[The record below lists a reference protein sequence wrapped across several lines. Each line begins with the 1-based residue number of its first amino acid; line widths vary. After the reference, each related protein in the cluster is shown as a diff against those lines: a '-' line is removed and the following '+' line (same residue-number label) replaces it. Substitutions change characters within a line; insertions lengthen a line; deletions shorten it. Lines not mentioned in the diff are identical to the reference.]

1 LINRRTAIPHEHL
14 RRHGILLA
22 AIGVLVLSVDSLL
35 IRLAATDGWT
45 ILFWRGLFML
55 FSLATAAWVRDR
67 RAGLTG
73 FRAPLTWLLALL
85 FTLSTAAFVLS
96 IMLTKVANTVVLISA
111 GPLFAALFSTW
122 LLKEKVPLR
131 TWLAIAG
138 ACSGVL
144 VVCADSLGQGE
155 LGGDL
160 LALGNAVIMG
170 ASMTLLR
177 KHPAVS
183 RSVLLAASGALLAVL
198 AAPLAAPLLP
208 PLHSL
213 WVLALMG
220 LVQMP
225 LSLLL
230 LTDATRYLPA
240 PEVSLFLLLET
251 LLAPIWVW
259 LLLGETV
266 PGSTLLGGTLIVA
279 ALVTHSLIGLR
290 RDPAQSKL

>member
-1 LINRRTAIPHEHL
+1 MKSSNSAQL

-22 AIGVLVLSVDSLL
+22 ITGVLVLSVDSLL

-55 FSLATAAWVRDR
+55 LALSAAAWLKDR
-67 RAGLTG
+67 RTGLTG
-73 FRAPLTWLLALL
+73 LVDPLTWLLGFL

-96 IMLTKVANTVVLISA
+96 VMLTRVANTVVLISA

-122 LLKEKVPLR
+122 LLKERVPLR
-131 TWLAIAG
+131 TWLAICG
-138 ACSGVL
+138 ACTGVL
-144 VVCADSLGQGE
+144 VVCADSLGSGQ
-155 LGGDL
+155 LPGDL
-160 LALGNAVIMG
+160 LALGNAVLMG

-177 KHPAVS
+177 KHQALS
-183 RSVLLAASGALLAVL
+183 RSLILAASGALLALL
-198 AAPLAAPLLP
+198 AAPLADPLLP
-208 PLHSL
+208 SVDSL

-225 LSLLL
+225 LSLVL

-266 PGSTLLGGTLIVA
+266 PAATFAGGGLIVL
-279 ALVTHSLIGLR
+279 ALVVHTLFGLR
-290 RDPAQSKL
+290 RMQAGP

>member
-1 LINRRTAIPHEHL
+1 LQYRPDQSPRHM

-22 AIGVLVLSVDSLL
+22 STGVLVLSVDSLL

-55 FSLATAAWVRDR
+55 IALSLAAWSKDR
-67 RAGLTG
+67 RTGLAG
-73 FRAPLTWLLALL
+73 FAEPLTWLIALL
-85 FTLSTAAFVLS
+85 FCLSTAAFVLS
-96 IMLTKVANTVVLISA
+96 IMLTRVANTVVLISA

-144 VVCADSLGQGE
+144 IVCSNSLGEGN

-160 LALGNAVIMG
+160 LALGNAVVMG

-177 KHPAVS
+177 KHQAVS
-183 RSVLLAASGALLAVL
+183 RSLILAASGALLALL
-198 AAPLAAPLLP
+198 AAPLANPLLP
-208 PLHSL
+208 PLASM

-225 LSLLL
+225 LSLVL

-251 LLAPIWVW
+251 LLAPVWVW

-266 PGSTLLGGTLIVA
+266 PEFTLVGGGLIVA
-279 ALVTHSLIGLR
+279 ALLVHTLFGLR
-290 RDPAQSKL
+290 RHDG

>member
-1 LINRRTAIPHEHL
+1 MIPGNSEQL

-22 AIGVLVLSVDSLL
+22 TTGVLVLSVDSLL

-55 FSLATAAWVRDR
+55 LALSAAAWLKDR
-67 RAGLTG
+67 RTGLSG
-73 FRAPLTWLLALL
+73 FAVPMTWLLALL

-96 IMLTKVANTVVLISA
+96 VMLTTVANTVVLISA

-122 LLKEKVPLR
+122 LLKEPVPLR
-131 TWLAIAG
+131 TWLAITG
-138 ACSGVL
+138 ACAGVL
-144 VVCADSLGQGE
+144 VVCADSLGTGHLQ
-155 LGGDL
+155 GDL
-160 LALGNAVIMG
+160 LALGNAVLMG

-177 KHPAVS
+177 KHQALS
-183 RSVLLAASGALLAVL
+183 RSLILAASGALLALL
-198 AAPLAAPLLP
+198 AAPLAAALIP
-208 PLHSL
+208 PAESL

-225 LSLLL
+225 LSLVL

-266 PGSTLLGGTLIVA
+266 PAATFAGGGLIVL
-279 ALVTHSLIGLR
+279 ALVVHTLVGLR
-290 RDPAQSKL
+290 RTHG

>member
-1 LINRRTAIPHEHL
+1 MKGISDISHVDA

-22 AIGVLVLSVDSLL
+22 ASGVLVLSFDSLL

-55 FSLATAAWVRDR
+55 FTLATTAWVRDR
-67 RAGLTG
+67 RNGLVG
-73 FRAPLTWLLALL
+73 FGAPLTWLLALL

-96 IMLTKVANTVVLISA
+96 IMLTSVANTVVLVSA

-122 LLKEKVPLR
+122 LLQEKVPLR

-144 VVCADSLGQGE
+144 VVCSESLGQGT

-177 KHPAVS
+177 KHPTISRAVI
-183 RSVLLAASGALLAVL
+183 LAASGALLALL
-198 AAPLAAPLLP
+198 AAPLAAPLIP
-208 PLHSL
+208 PVAAL
-213 WVLALMG
+213 WILALMG

-266 PGSTLLGGTLIVA
+266 PAATLLGGALIVV
-279 ALVTHSLIGLR
+279 ALVVHTLIGLR
-290 RDPAQSKL
+290 RNPVQPKL